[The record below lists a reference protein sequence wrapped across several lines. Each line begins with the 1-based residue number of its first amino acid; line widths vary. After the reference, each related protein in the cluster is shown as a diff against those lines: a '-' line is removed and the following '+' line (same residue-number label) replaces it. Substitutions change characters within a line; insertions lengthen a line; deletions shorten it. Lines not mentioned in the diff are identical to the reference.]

1 MKKFSVIF
9 SVIVLVV
16 IFVSCEKNDIE
27 NETGIEFKAINKEDV
42 TPPGGQ
48 GNTYDAF
55 RNEIDKDRVE
65 SSGGQS
71 GN

>member
-27 NETGIEFKAINKEDV
+27 NETGIEFKAV
-42 TPPGGQ
+42 
-48 GNTYDAF
+48 
-55 RNEIDKDRVE
+55 DKDIIE
-65 SSGGQS
+65 SPGGQS